1 MKNKRFNKSEIY
13 KVKNHIL
20 NSFPHAYR
28 VDVKVQKG
36 KKGLFKSLIRVKAP
50 QKKELVAIKTD
61 ENPKKSLEKSHLA
74 IIKQIHK
81 TKTRWKRS
89 GSLGLRDLM
98 AA

>member
-1 MKNKRFNKSEIY
+1 MKSKKYNRSEIY
-13 KVKNHIL
+13 KVKCHIL

-28 VDVKVQKG
+28 VDVKVEKG

-50 QKKELVAIKTD
+50 QKKEFLAIKTD

-89 GSLGLRDLM
+89 GNLGLRDLM